1 MNGYLPYICNKQIL
15 RGYIV
20 LCDIGGE
27 MDNSVIVIQLK
38 CDPIDSKL
46 KNFLNICNGH
56 IVGGY
61 CRPKEKNR
69 GYLLGILSLGIL
81 SGRFYLKGYCL
92 EGYYLEGYGPGRSCL
107 VTP

>member
-46 KNFLNICNGH
+46 KNFLNMQWAHCW
-56 IVGGY
+56 
-61 CRPKEKNR
+61 
-69 GYLLGILSLGIL
+69 GIL
-81 SGRFYLKGYCL
+81 
-92 EGYYLEGYGPGRSCL
+92 
-107 VTP
+107 

>member
-61 CRPKEKNR
+61 CRPKEKIGDIFW
-69 GYLLGILSLGIL
+69 GY
-81 SGRFYLKGYCL
+81 YPWGYCL
-92 EGYYLEGYGPGRSCL
+92 GDFI
-107 VTP
+107 